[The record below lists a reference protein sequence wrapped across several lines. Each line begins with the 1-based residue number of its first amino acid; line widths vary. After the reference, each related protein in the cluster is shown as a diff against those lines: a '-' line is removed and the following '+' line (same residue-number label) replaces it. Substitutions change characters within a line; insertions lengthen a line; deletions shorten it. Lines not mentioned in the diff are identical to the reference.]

1 MCGSDPLLNVE
12 ISAVIFSNLIPRPV
26 LRKLR
31 QIWVFLICK
40 FAPRAFLLTGRL
52 DHALPGQSKF
62 CMLLAL
68 PRIYAFLLEAQPV
81 QNATPANLGVLDSQV
96 SNPSVSA
103 YGALGPRSARAKQK
117 KFCMLLALPGSMPS
131 CWRLNLHKMQ
141 LEHVYVLGRLDS
153 I

>member
-52 DHALPGQSKF
+52 DHALPGPSKKSF
-62 CMLLAL
+62 VCYSHSPDLCLFRLRLNLHRMQLRQVWVFLIRKLAPRAFLLT
-68 PRIYAFLLEAQPV
+68 PRICAFLLEFQLV
-81 QNATPANLGVLDSQV
+81 QNAT
-96 SNPSVSA
+96 
-103 YGALGPRSARAKQK
+103 GACLRSWALRPHLS
-117 KFCMLLALPGSMPS
+117 KFCSQRIA
-131 CWRLNLHKMQ
+131 
-141 LEHVYVLGRLDS
+141 D
-153 I
+153 